1 VNFLQDN
8 NTLDETNDECWKD
21 PLPVPVCLR
30 MQLKICH
37 IRNYKGK
44 KYDLEFAKYIIE
56 NSKLLDIMTIKSAR
70 SLDTKKKH
78 QLSKKLSSYTRG
90 STTCKLFF
98 NGSLPRAKSALPSM
112 M

>member
-56 NSKLLDIMTIKSAR
+56 NSKLLDTMIIT
-70 SLDTKKKH
+70 SLDRKTKPR
-78 QLSKKLSSYTRG
+78 LSKKLSSCTRG
-90 STTCKLFF
+90 STTCKLFLD
-98 NGSLPRAKSALPSM
+98 GSWLRQNSSTY
-112 M
+112 